1 MKNVLTLL
9 FTTTLL
15 IKVVGFNVI
24 GYLPSYRF
32 HTINSIDFSKLT
44 HVMVFFV
51 NPDVSGVFSFSEDIS
66 EVVDA
71 VQPYDCKVFISIGG
85 GGLSES
91 IENTYETKTEVDNR
105 SEFIHNLL
113 EFARENK
120 VDGIDVDL
128 EGLMVQMPTYDG
140 FIQELID
147 SAHYSNFAVSAAL
160 AKWTGGSVNN
170 STVEMLDFLNLM
182 SYDLTG
188 PWTSEGQH
196 SPLSQSQGDFNFW
209 QQKGASRENLMIG
222 LPFYGYEFKE
232 DETVAW
238 TWCQIVSDY
247 PDSLSQDKINTG
259 KGDLYFNGKATIE
272 DKLQFAKTNEAG
284 GVMIWE
290 LGQDCFDQHSLLDLI
305 DEKVQ
310 ELIGFEEV
318 QSVTQVFPNPTN
330 GFLTIEG
337 SNYFEFK
344 LFDSFGKQVFEGFG
358 SSSVIIDLTSFNY
371 GLYIISIESEFYTST
386 FRLVK
391 N

>member
-1 MKNVLTLL
+1 MKNVFTLL
-9 FTTTLL
+9 FLTTLI

-32 HTINSIDFSKLT
+32 YAINSIDYSKLT
-44 HVMVFFV
+44 HVMVSFV
-51 NPDVSGVFSFSEDIS
+51 NPDISGVFSFSEDIS
-66 EVVDA
+66 EVVEA
-71 VQPYDCKVFISIGG
+71 VKPYDCKVFISIGG

-91 IENTYETKTEVDNR
+91 IENIYETKTEVGNR

-113 EFARENK
+113 DFARENK

-128 EGLMVQMPTYDG
+128 EGSLVQIPTYNG

-147 SAHYSNFAVSAAL
+147 SAHASNFAVSAAL
-160 AKWTGGSVNN
+160 AKWTGGSVDN

-182 SYDLTG
+182 SYDLSG

-209 QQKGASRENLMIG
+209 QEKGASSENLMIG

-232 DETVAW
+232 NETVAW
-238 TWCQIVSDY
+238 TWCEIVSDY

-259 KGDLYFNGKATIE
+259 KGNLYFNGKATIE
-272 DKLQFAKTNEAG
+272 DKLQFAKANKAG

-290 LGQDCFDQHSLLDLI
+290 LGQDCFDQNSLLELI

-310 ELIGFEEV
+310 KLIGFEEV
-318 QSVTQVFPNPTN
+318 QSLTQVFPNPTN
-330 GFLTIEG
+330 DFLTIEG
-337 SNYFEFK
+337 SSYFGFK
-344 LFDSFGKQVFEGFG
+344 IFDSFGKQVSEGVG
-358 SSSVIIDLTSFNY
+358 SSSAIIDLTSVNS